1 VIYALGTATAVFLLS
16 LVKSPV
22 VSAKEDHAS
31 GRDFSII
38 VVVRTIGTLIGTPL
52 MTAIWVRGVAAGGAL
67 LGLPFFVASVCA
79 PYSVLCFCMA
89 DVHQIQYLVALAKVW
104 NLHVR
109 WSK

>member
-67 LGLPFFVASVCA
+67 LGLPFFVASVCP